1 MSILNAHDVVRF
13 AIRIEEDGELFYR
26 EAARLTE
33 DREAKALFSRLADEE
48 VGHRKIFQ
56 TISEN
61 LGEYAPPETYDGEY
75 MAYLRDHIDGKA
87 VFREDLKGSLKA
99 HLGSVLTAIDF
110 AIGRETDSIL
120 YYQEAR
126 VFVPGRQ
133 QGVVDR
139 IIEEERKHFILLS
152 NVRKGYL

>member
-26 EAARLTE
+26 EAARLAE
-33 DREAKALFSRLADEE
+33 AGEAKALFSRLADEE

-56 TISEN
+56 SIADT
-61 LGEYAPPETYDGEY
+61 LGGYTPPETYDGEY

-87 VFREDLKGSLKA
+87 VFREDLKDSLKA
-99 HLGSVLTAIDF
+99 HLGSVLSAIDF

-120 YYQEAR
+120 YYQETR
-126 VFVPGRQ
+126 IFVPERQ
-133 QGVVDR
+133 QAVVDH

-152 NVRKGYL
+152 TVRKSYL

>member
-61 LGEYAPPETYDGEY
+61 IGEYAPPETYDGEY

>member
-33 DREAKALFSRLADEE
+33 DGEAKALFSRLADEE

>member
-26 EAARLTE
+26 EAAGLAE
-33 DREAKALFSRLADEE
+33 DKEAKALFARLADEE

-56 TISEN
+56 GISET
-61 LGEYAPPETYDGEY
+61 LGGYAPAETYDGEY

-99 HLGSVLTAIDF
+99 ILASVLSAIDF
-110 AIGRETDSIL
+110 AIGREMDSIL

-126 VFVPGRQ
+126 AFVPERQ
-133 QGVVDR
+133 KEVVDR

-152 NVRKGYL
+152 DARKGYL